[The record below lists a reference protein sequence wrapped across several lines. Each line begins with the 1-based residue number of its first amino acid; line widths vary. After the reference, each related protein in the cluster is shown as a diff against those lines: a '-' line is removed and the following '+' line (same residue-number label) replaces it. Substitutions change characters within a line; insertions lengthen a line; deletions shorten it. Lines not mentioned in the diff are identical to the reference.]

1 MYPVTC
7 LKEKINKGRMKS
19 FSSKYGNAIEHLDG
33 LNQMCSVLA
42 QLEGRPETQK
52 PRNHTALRGSL
63 LTEVLQLP
71 GGGYPQL
78 SPTPVLSFSS
88 LLLGF

>member
-1 MYPVTC
+1 MVSTRCVLY
-7 LKEKINKGRMKS
+7 
-19 FSSKYGNAIEHLDG
+19 SSLTLAQRPSL
-33 LNQMCSVLA
+33 SVLA